1 MIKEDTQI
9 LNTGMKICI
18 DPQSCKLSY
27 YFSFQLQYSIT
38 LLRRFLLCCPAAKY
52 LSKKLAAD
60 KRSKAAV
67 LTGELEAFFN
77 DKDCDGNVSF
87 GEFFEQFR
95 LHEDPG
101 DAAEINKLTEEIQ
114 TL

>member
-1 MIKEDTQI
+1 MGEPIRLELVSQSDGETHLSEGQATAIYNLFRTLDTE
-9 LNTGMKICI
+9 G
-18 DPQSCKLSY
+18 SG
-27 YFSFQLQYSIT
+27 T
-38 LLRRFLLCCPAAKY
+38 LDAKY

-60 KRSKAAV
+60 KTSKAAV
-67 LTGELEAFFN
+67 LMGELEAFFN
-77 DKDCDGNVSF
+77 DKDGDGNVSF